1 MFDNVVGKVSVDFL
15 QSVVLDVIADLP
27 NPKNQMT
34 KRKLG
39 NRLFSGIG
47 QNIGEKSL
55 GQVKVVIQQLQD
67 ICQDMNYKIRMDG
80 VLWIKDYLL
89 KHHELLQ
96 GTPRFEDVYLPE
108 I

>member
-15 QSVVLDVIADLP
+15 KTVVLEVIADFP

-55 GQVKVVIQQLQD
+55 G
-67 ICQDMNYKIRMDG
+67 
-80 VLWIKDYLL
+80 
-89 KHHELLQ
+89 
-96 GTPRFEDVYLPE
+96 
-108 I
+108 

>member
-1 MFDNVVGKVSVDFL
+1 MVVFDNVVGKVSVDFL
-15 QSVVLDVIADLP
+15 KTVVLEVIADFP

-55 GQVKVVIQQLQD
+55 G
-67 ICQDMNYKIRMDG
+67 
-80 VLWIKDYLL
+80 
-89 KHHELLQ
+89 
-96 GTPRFEDVYLPE
+96 
-108 I
+108 